1 MSRLHSHPLKPD
13 SPRQH
18 TLDDRAIDNTFASRP
33 AQGLEA
39 ELLRAFGFGL
49 FVIALV
55 RTAWLCDDAY
65 ITLRTIDNFV
75 AGYGVRWNVVER
87 VQTYTHPLWM
97 LMLSV
102 PYYFTRDPYFTPLL
116 VSMVLSALTVWLL
129 LTRLAVTPISGA
141 LGALVLT
148 VSKAFVDYSTSGLE
162 NPLTHLLLAT
172 FFMSY
177 WRSLETADLTLPWLA
192 CGLLLLNRLDTGLL
206 VLPALLVRGIRMPWR
221 RVLRAAA
228 IGLAPLMLWEVFA
241 IVYYGFPF
249 PNTAY
254 AKLQHGISEST
265 LIGQGLL
272 YLLDSIA
279 EDPVTLLATAAFTAA
294 VLRVPTRKHWP
305 FAVGILLYYA
315 YVVRIGGDFM
325 SGRFL
330 AAPLF
335 VAVALFVRLPIAS
348 AARVAPAVAAVCIVL
363 GIIATK
369 RPPIM
374 SDADT
379 FVLTPNAAMGVAGV
393 ADERAYY
400 YRYTGLL
407 RWTREVPLPHNATVD
422 SGRQA
427 RNGPLVVVRSTIGLF
442 GYYAGP
448 TVHVVDAMGLG
459 DPLLA
464 RLPAEGR
471 WRIGHFE
478 REIPEGYVATLETGE
493 NKLVDPAV
501 GARYQQLKLITQGPL
516 WARRRWRA
524 IAAVAFGL

>member
-1 MSRLHSHPLKPD
+1 M
-13 SPRQH
+13 
-18 TLDDRAIDNTFASRP
+18 DDRAIDNTFASRP

-228 IGLAPLMLWEVFA
+228 IGLAPLMLWEAFA

-254 AKLQHGISEST
+254 AKLQHGISE
-265 LIGQGLL
+265 
-272 YLLDSIA
+272 
-279 EDPVTLLATAAFTAA
+279 
-294 VLRVPTRKHWP
+294 
-305 FAVGILLYYA
+305 IL
-315 YVVRIGGDFM
+315 
-325 SGRFL
+325 
-330 AAPLF
+330 
-335 VAVALFVRLPIAS
+335 
-348 AARVAPAVAAVCIVL
+348 
-363 GIIATK
+363 
-369 RPPIM
+369 
-374 SDADT
+374 
-379 FVLTPNAAMGVAGV
+379 
-393 ADERAYY
+393 
-400 YRYTGLL
+400 
-407 RWTREVPLPHNATVD
+407 
-422 SGRQA
+422 
-427 RNGPLVVVRSTIGLF
+427 
-442 GYYAGP
+442 
-448 TVHVVDAMGLG
+448 
-459 DPLLA
+459 
-464 RLPAEGR
+464 
-471 WRIGHFE
+471 
-478 REIPEGYVATLETGE
+478 
-493 NKLVDPAV
+493 
-501 GARYQQLKLITQGPL
+501 
-516 WARRRWRA
+516 
-524 IAAVAFGL
+524 